1 MSISDRI
8 APAAGYRRIA
18 TEEAFIT
25 PELHKMY
32 RDLVASGG
40 VDDPGFNSLI
50 GYYLGSTSE
59 RARNVSERLQD
70 LDSRRLAD
78 MDVTGID
85 MQILSLTSPGVQVLK
100 RDAAVAMARLAN
112 DQLAEAIRRHPT
124 RFAGLT
130 AIAPQ
135 DPAEAAKEIERGVTK
150 LGLKG
155 VIINSH
161 TNGEYLDDPKFWP
174 IFEAA
179 EALGTPVYLHPNT
192 PSAKMIGPFLDS
204 GLDGAIYGFAV
215 ETGLHALRII
225 TRGVFDRFP
234 KLDLVLGHLGE
245 ALPFWMFRLDYMHR
259 GTVTSQRYD
268 FMKPLRKKI
277 SEYLQQNVYYT
288 TSGMAWEPA
297 ISFTQSVVGM
307 DRVMYA
313 MDYPYE
319 YVADEVRTQDALP
332 ISDADKKKF
341 YQTTAER
348 VFKL

>member
-1 MSISDRI
+1 MTDRI

-18 TEEAFIT
+18 TEEAFIP

-32 RDLVASGG
+32 RELVASGG
-40 VDDPGFNSLI
+40 VDDPGFNSLV

-70 LDSRRLAD
+70 LGARRLAD
-78 MDVTGID
+78 MDAAGID
-85 MQILSLTSPGVQVLK
+85 MQIISLTSPGVQILK
-100 RDAAVAMARLAN
+100 PDVAVEMAQLAN

-124 RFAGLT
+124 RFAGLI
-130 AIAPQ
+130 AVAPQ
-135 DPAEAAKEIERGVTK
+135 NPGAAAKEIERGATK

-161 TNGEYLDDPKFWP
+161 TLGEYLDNPKFWP

-179 EALGTPVYLHPNT
+179 EAYGLPVYLHPNT
-192 PSAKMIGPFLDS
+192 PPAKMIEPFLES

-225 TRGVFDRFP
+225 TQGVFDRFP
-234 KLDLVLGHLGE
+234 KLTLILGHLGE
-245 ALPFWMFRLDYMHR
+245 ALPFWLFRLDYMHR
-259 GTVTSQRYD
+259 GTVMSKRYD
-268 FMKPLRKKI
+268 FMKPLQRKI
-277 SEYLQQNVYYT
+277 SDYLRENVYYT

-297 ISFTQSVVGM
+297 ITFTQSVIGI

-313 MDYPYE
+313 MDYPYQ
-319 YVADEVRTQDALP
+319 YVLDEVRAQDALP
-332 ISDADKKKF
+332 VSDADKKKF
-341 YQTTAER
+341 FQTIAEK
-348 VFKL
+348 VFRL

>member
-1 MSISDRI
+1 MTSSERI
-8 APAAGYRRIA
+8 GPAAGYRRIA
-18 TEEAFIT
+18 TEEAFIP

-32 RDLVASGG
+32 RDLIASGG
-40 VDDPGFNSLI
+40 VDDPGFNSLV

-70 LDSRRLAD
+70 LGERRLAD
-78 MDVTGID
+78 MDATGID
-85 MQILSLTSPGVQVLK
+85 LQIVSLTSPGVQVLK
-100 RDAAVAMARLAN
+100 TDAAIAMARLAN
-112 DQLAEAIRRHPT
+112 DQLAAAIRRHPT

-135 DPAEAAKEIERGVTK
+135 DPAEAAKEIERGAK
-150 LGLKG
+150 LGLRG

-161 TNGEYLDDPKFWP
+161 TQGEYLDDAKFWP

-192 PSAKMIGPFLDS
+192 PPPAMIAPFLES
-204 GLDGAIYGFAV
+204 GLDGAMYGFAV

-225 TRGVFDRFP
+225 TKGVFDRFP
-234 KLDLVLGHLGE
+234 KLDLILGHLGE

-259 GTVTSQRYD
+259 GTVTSKRYD
-268 FMKPLRKKI
+268 FMKPLQRRI
-277 SEYLQQNVYYT
+277 SDYLRENIYYT

-313 MDYPYE
+313 MDYPYQ
-319 YVADEVRTQDALP
+319 YVADEVRTQDALA
-332 ISDADKKKF
+332 ISDGDKKKF
-341 YQTTAER
+341 YQTIAER